1 VTRRAAWIVT
11 ALLATPALAVA
22 DDPPDLAAAR
32 DLDPMTLAR
41 AVDRGG
47 DDLVLGALAGEPSV
61 GAVNAAPFMTAPE
74 LALPRLVE
82 LAAGR
87 DPWLAPQAMRAVVQ
101 IAERPLRQE
110 MTRREADPAQL
121 DAVIESLEALEADEA
136 ARADLRVGAALA
148 RQQLGG

>member
-1 VTRRAAWIVT
+1 MSRRLALSLS
-11 ALLATPALAVA
+11 ALLVTPALAVA
-22 DDPPDLAAAR
+22 DDPPPLDAVV

-47 DDLVLGALAGEPSV
+47 DDVVLDGLANEPSV
-61 GAVNAAPFMTAPE
+61 SAIHAAPFMTAPE

-82 LAAGR
+82 VASGR
-87 DPWLAPQAMRAVVQ
+87 DPWLAPEAMRAVVR

-110 MTRREADPAQL
+110 MTRREADPSQL
-121 DAVIESLEALEADEA
+121 DSVVESLEALEADEA

-148 RQQLGG
+148 RQQL